1 MDHLYNLAS
10 ILTPVGK
17 ALDAQ
22 AEPKTA
28 DNVGLAGIPERLEL
42 FLPDEISVANVA
54 PILNALATAPA
65 GQKIELHLRHN
76 GGGDVDQMI
85 ELIKNLHETKAIV
98 EITFSRYV
106 MSAAATI
113 WLWFRVWPTERV
125 QSLPPRKPGVV
136 MYHRPRLGD
145 GMYVCFTDEMDDGHL
160 LKGHFE
166 KKFKLFDLLFE
177 EMYLRMLASGNE
189 GQPAPV
195 PEESKL
201 NELNGLSYRHAI
213 YRMRDSYYGNQDCLI
228 PV

>member
-1 MDHLYNLAS
+1 MVD
-10 ILTPVGK
+10 K
-17 ALDAQ
+17 AVDAQ
-22 AEPKTA
+22 VEPQAA
-28 DNVGLAGIPERLEL
+28 DTVQAADETKPLEL
-42 FLPDEISVANVA
+42 MLPDEISVASVA
-54 PILNALATAPA
+54 PILSALAAATP

-85 ELIKNLHETKAIV
+85 DLIKNLHETKASV

-113 WLWFRVWPTERV
+113 WLWFRVWPTAQV
-125 QSLPPRKPGVV
+125 QSLPPKKPGVV

-145 GMYVCFTDEMDDGHL
+145 GLYICFTDEMDDGHV
-160 LKGHFE
+160 LKAHFE

-195 PEESKL
+195 PDEAKIHEQ
-201 NELNGLSYRHAI
+201 NGLSYRHAI

>member
-1 MDHLYNLAS
+1 MVD
-10 ILTPVGK
+10 K
-17 ALDAQ
+17 AVDAQ
-22 AEPKTA
+22 VEPQAA
-28 DNVGLAGIPERLEL
+28 DTVQAADDTKPLEL
-42 FLPDEISVANVA
+42 MLPDEISVASVA
-54 PILNALATAPA
+54 PILSALAAATP

-76 GGGDVDQMI
+76 SGGDVDQMI
-85 ELIKNLHETKAIV
+85 DLIKNLHETKASV

-113 WLWFRVWPTERV
+113 WLWFRVWPTTQV
-125 QSLPPRKPGVV
+125 QSLPPKKPGVV

-145 GMYVCFTDEMDDGHL
+145 GLYICFTDEMDDGHV
-160 LKGHFE
+160 LKAYFE

-195 PEESKL
+195 PDEAKIHEQ
-201 NELNGLSYRHAI
+201 NGLSYRHAI